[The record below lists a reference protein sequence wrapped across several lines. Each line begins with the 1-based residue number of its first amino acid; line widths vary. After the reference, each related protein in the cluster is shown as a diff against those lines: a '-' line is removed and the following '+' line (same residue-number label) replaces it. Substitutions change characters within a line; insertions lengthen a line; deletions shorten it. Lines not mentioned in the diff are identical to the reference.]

1 MPVNKK
7 KVVSAKS
14 DIDQYVTNK
23 VRIKR
28 KEWGMSQVDLAI
40 RLETSG
46 GFIGQV
52 ESDRYK
58 SHYSIAQI
66 NELAKI
72 FKCSVKDFLPDKPL

>member
-1 MPVNKK
+1 VPVNKK

-14 DIDQYVTNK
+14 ELDQFVIDK
-23 VRIKR
+23 VLTMR
-28 KEWGMSQVDLAI
+28 KELGMSQVDLGI
-40 RLETSG
+40 RLEVSG